1 MTEPAPAPTFEQ
13 SLEELQAVVE
23 RLQKPDVPL
32 EDAVALYRRGT
43 ELAQQT
49 EDLISRAELQVQKLT
64 QSVQERF
71 EEYSVDSTVE
81 DGDQA
86 PPSF

>member
-13 SLEELQAVVE
+13 ALEELQAVVE
-23 RLQKPDVPL
+23 KLQKPDVPL